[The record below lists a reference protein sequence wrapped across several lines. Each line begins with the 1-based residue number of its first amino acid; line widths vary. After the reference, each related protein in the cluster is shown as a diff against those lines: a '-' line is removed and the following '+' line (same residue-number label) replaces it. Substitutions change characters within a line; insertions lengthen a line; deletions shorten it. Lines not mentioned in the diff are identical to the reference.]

1 MHVDSALSERI
12 AQRTKNEP
20 RYHAAC
26 YALLDYSELSVGHY
40 VEGYTVD
47 EAGRI
52 ADHGWVELGDKIID
66 PTLYEH
72 PLTYFAGLR
81 FSRSQVWE
89 ALVTIPKPEY
99 VREDLPIFYR
109 FGWGGCDSPQM
120 MRAWANARAF
130 SAAQR
135 RRAGTTSMDS
145 DVGDGRRSAKP

>member
-1 MHVDSALSERI
+1 MHVDGVLSKRI
-12 AQRTKNEP
+12 ARRTKNEP

-66 PTLYEH
+66 PTLCEL

-81 FSRSQVWE
+81 FNRSQIWD
-89 ALVTIPKPEY
+89 ALVSIPKPEY
-99 VREDLPIFYR
+99 VQEDLPIFYR
-109 FGWGGCDSPQM
+109 FGWGGCDSPTM
-120 MRAWANARAF
+120 MQAWASARAF

-135 RRAGTTSMDS
+135 RRAGSTSLGS
-145 DVGDGRRSAKP
+145 DVGDSRRSAKS